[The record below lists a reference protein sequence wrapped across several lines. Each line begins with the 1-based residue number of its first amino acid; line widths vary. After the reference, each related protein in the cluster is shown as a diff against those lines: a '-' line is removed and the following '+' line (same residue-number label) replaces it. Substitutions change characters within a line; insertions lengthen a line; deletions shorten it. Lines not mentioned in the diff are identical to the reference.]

1 MGKLFDWHIW
11 RAFVKGT
18 SETLGL
24 RVVRKGESASGAF
37 TGLTM
42 RSNQVIDFERRAT
55 VYHCTEDQAIDV
67 MNTLNQDVLGMP
79 N

>member
-1 MGKLFDWHIW
+1 MGNLFDWHIW

-37 TGLTM
+37 TGLTI
-42 RSNQVIDFERRAT
+42 RSSQEIDFERRAT
-55 VYHCTEDQAIDV
+55 VYHWTEDQAIEV
-67 MNTLNQDVLGMP
+67 MNALNQEVLGMP